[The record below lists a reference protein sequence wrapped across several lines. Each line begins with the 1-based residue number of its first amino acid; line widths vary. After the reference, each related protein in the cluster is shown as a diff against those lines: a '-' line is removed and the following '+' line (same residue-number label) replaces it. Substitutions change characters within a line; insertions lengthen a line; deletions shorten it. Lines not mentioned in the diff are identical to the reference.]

1 MSWLFGGDALYRYKG
16 GAIWDSKGN
25 VFDRNHKIIGKPKSY
40 EEFVNL
46 VESQGGQRAT
56 TEAQQRFKDMFPNL
70 ESESE
75 STSTARSKGALK
87 DFRSTTDKFASRE
100 RGRGKRLDKAY
111 GQFADDYS
119 RFIAQDRADWESYRD
134 KAERA
139 WRDPKWE
146 EDYRKSREISE
157 GTLATWQS
165 ILDKEQPFLRG
176 IRDQQLG
183 LANELR
189 DAPSTVEEQARIEA
203 DRALQAE
210 VAMAGAFGGSLASN
224 FASFSNQAMTRR
236 GDVLR
241 DTSALRAQEYANRIN
256 QRAGILGQAGGTSID
271 IANLGVSDAN
281 IRAKVAEDIYRR
293 KTIEQGGEA
302 QFLANLGL
310 QSVNVGTTL
319 QNRASGILGGLDGV
333 LGYQR
338 AGDRLSIG
346 DEASLFA
353 MTSGLED
360 REYDRFVNERAYKD
374 MKDRE
379 ADQRRSGL
387 FKSIATVGGSIIG
400 GAFGGPPGAMI
411 GGGIGGGIGSL
422 FGGGGGGALPFMNQ
436 AGGSGSFT
444 SAGGYNFGAGMPEY
458 VGRPRFNNTFS
469 KPAQP
474 QGNVG
479 IGEMIFSGG

>member
-25 VFDRNHKIIGKPKSY
+25 VFDRNHNLIGKPKSY
-40 EEFVNL
+40 DEFVKL

-56 TEAQQRFKDMFPNL
+56 TEAQARFKSMFPNL
-70 ESESE
+70 GSGGSGGK
-75 STSTARSKGALK
+75 STERSSRSLGDYRTGAR
-87 DFRSTTDKFASRE
+87 DFRTRE
-100 RGRGKRLDKAY
+100 RDRGRKLEKGY

-119 RFIAQDRADWESYRD
+119 KFIAKDRADWERYRD

-157 GTLATWQS
+157 GTLDTWQA
-165 ILDKEQPFLRG
+165 ILDQEQPFLRG
-176 IRDQQLG
+176 IRDQQRS
-183 LANELR
+183 LADELR

-203 DRALQAE
+203 DRALEAD

-224 FASFSNQAMTRR
+224 FASFSNQAMNRR

-302 QFLANLGL
+302 EFLANLGV
-310 QSVNVGTTL
+310 QGVNVGTNF
-319 QNRASGILGGLDGV
+319 QNRASGILGGLEGV

-338 AGDRLSIG
+338 AGDRFALG
-346 DEASLFA
+346 DTA
-353 MTSGLED
+353 MLYGLEAGQED
-360 REYDRFVNERAYKD
+360 RDYQRFYGERAYGD

-387 FKSIATVGGSIIG
+387 LGGLAKTALDFI
-400 GAFGGPPGAMI
+400 P
-411 GGGIGGGIGSL
+411 GGGLFSL
-422 FGGGGGGALPFMNQ
+422 FGGGGSSSPLPFISQ
-436 AGGSGSFT
+436 ADK
-444 SAGGYNFGAGMPEY
+444 
-458 VGRPRFNNTFS
+458 PRFS
-469 KPAQP
+469 AQP
-474 QGNVG
+474 FEFGG
-479 IGEMIFSGG
+479 GKSSIFGSY